1 MSKVKVERLGELEC
15 QCFVGNYAI
24 NVMYFERDS
33 LPMAIP
39 SKRLCVE
46 NARMTREALKWT
58 NLIGTWDSNASDKK
72 KEKGEPHCHHLVFWC
87 QCWRCRP
94 RRKAGKK
101 ILIWNYPDSFC
112 ENHFT
117 FLPVRIRCKGEKRHR
132 ADKMVIR

>member
-33 LPMAIP
+33 SPMAIP

-72 KEKGEPHCHHLVFWC
+72 ERKRRTSLSSPCILVSMLEMQAQEEGW
-87 QCWRCRP
+87 
-94 RRKAGKK
+94 KK
-101 ILIWNYPDSFC
+101 DIDLELS
-112 ENHFT
+112 
-117 FLPVRIRCKGEKRHR
+117 
-132 ADKMVIR
+132 

>member
-33 LPMAIP
+33 SPMAIP

-58 NLIGTWDSNASDKK
+58 NLIGTWVSNASDKRKK
-72 KEKGEPHCHHLVFWC
+72 KENLTVITLYFGVNVGD
-87 QCWRCRP
+87 
-94 RRKAGKK
+94 AGPGGR
-101 ILIWNYPDSFC
+101 L
-112 ENHFT
+112 
-117 FLPVRIRCKGEKRHR
+117 EKRY
-132 ADKMVIR
+132 